1 MLLTHSWLLVTMFT
15 TCKSEKARLDYI
27 PAFQTSLRKM
37 QCMMKQLTSQYTAF
51 NPDIKLTYVRE
62 GDKDISYNL
71 FLKAAA

>member
-1 MLLTHSWLLVTMFT
+1 
-15 TCKSEKARLDYI
+15 
-27 PAFQTSLRKM
+27 
-37 QCMMKQLTSQYTAF
+37 MKQLTSQYTAF